1 MPKLAMSAKVL
12 LPTPPLEL
20 AKTTERGFASVGWS
34 ANCGLSEFKIGAQA
48 LQ

>member
-1 MPKLAMSAKVL
+1 MPKLAISAKVL

-34 ANCGLSEFKIGAQA
+34 ANCELSEFKVGAQK